1 MTEHHWGKLFAT
13 QRILSKKNSIRKGK
27 TLKVNKKE
35 KEKKKKY
42 KWLKIYEKKSSLDIK
57 DGVCMKYHFIFHV
70 FGKMLEKG

>member
-35 KEKKKKY
+35 KEKKRNTNGLKYMKKNLHQI
-42 KWLKIYEKKSSLDIK
+42 LKME
-57 DGVCMKYHFIFHV
+57 FA
-70 FGKMLEKG
+70 